1 MNYDYTFRNELQ
13 QAPWSLLETAKCV
26 DDSVFL
32 WERLF
37 NDVADTH
44 APMKKRRVKGQRTP
58 WITNKPIEIRRD
70 SDYHHRKAHAS
81 RVHATTGICTRNCET
96 MQTARNDS

>member
-37 NDVADTH
+37 NDVADTRSREEKTSER
-44 APMKKRRVKGQRTP
+44 ATD
-58 WITNKPIEIRRD
+58 TL
-70 SDYHHRKAHAS
+70 DYKQTYRNS
-81 RVHATTGICTRNCET
+81 TR
-96 MQTARNDS
+96 